1 MNVLLLLYF
10 SLWRKCCLAYGLQ
23 LIENDDPIQAL
34 PYLLAVNDIDTCI
47 KKLCATKHYRE
58 AWVIAKL
65 RKEKDDPVLETIMEK
80 WIGYYDENGNFE
92 IAATL

>member
-1 MNVLLLLYF
+1 MFYFVLFF
-10 SLWRKCCLAYGLQ
+10 SLWRKCSLAYGIQ

-34 PYLLAVNDIDTCI
+34 PYLLAVNDVDTCI
-47 KKLCATKHYRE
+47 NKLCETNHYRE

-65 RKEKDDPVLETIMEK
+65 RKEKDDPVFEKIMEK
-80 WIGYYDENGNFE
+80 WIGYYSENGNYE